1 MLLNSSSQYLGQE
14 VQAKGPPETFPEIYF
29 WQYFRKD
36 FEIPALFQKTVLL
49 NTEIWFIVYFEEFPN
64 VAKYS
69 SEGMNN
75 AFNFENCIQAL
86 YTA

>member
-49 NTEIWFIVYFEEFPN
+49 NTEI
-64 VAKYS
+64 
-69 SEGMNN
+69 
-75 AFNFENCIQAL
+75 
-86 YTA
+86 